1 MIAQHS
7 MSMVC
12 VGGVLRVASGVTVT
26 GYSVVHGLL
35 CESALSADTKP
46 Y

>member
-7 MSMVC
+7 MSRVC
-12 VGGVLRVASGVTVT
+12 VGGVLQVASGVTVT

-35 CESALSADTKP
+35 CESALSADTRP